1 MLLFRIIILLLII
14 ISLYYYCVFLLFFVI
29 IIYCLKCNIIIIM
42 ADDYMITLL
51 LFLDSFSTTSSL
63 LLLLSFFFFSFWHS
77 LLLYCNRLQ
86 YIIFPNK
93 SQSWYS
99 VCSLGLNA
107 PSQQHQRN
115 WIWLAILAP
124 LYHNHS
130 SNNTAVWCY

>member
-1 MLLFRIIILLLII
+1 MLLFRIIILLLIII

-29 IIYCLKCNIIIIM
+29 IIYCLKCNIIIM
-42 ADDYMITLL
+42 ADYMITLL

>member
-1 MLLFRIIILLLII
+1 MLLFRIIIILLLII

-29 IIYCLKCNIIIIM
+29 IIYCLKCNIIIM
-42 ADDYMITLL
+42 ADYMITLL